1 MVEVLEER
9 RVPLPV
15 AKRILE
21 EVSARLDSPIVNRA
35 YDHARLFSKC
45 EADAAEEAMK
55 ALMELGLS
63 DFASSMLVNIVPRDV
78 EEAKALLADIDGG
91 YSEEVIV
98 EAVKLLGE
106 RCQGEAG
113 S

>member
-1 MVEVLEER
+1 M
-9 RVPLPV
+9 PV

-21 EVSARLDSPIVNRA
+21 EVSAQLGSPIVSRA

-45 EADAAEEAMK
+45 EADIAEEAMK

-63 DFASSMLVNIVPRDV
+63 DFASSMLVNIVPRDI

-91 YSEEVIV
+91 YSEEVV
-98 EAVKLLGE
+98 AEAVKLLSE
-106 RCQGEAG
+106 RCRSGAG

>member
-21 EVSARLDSPIVNRA
+21 EVAARLDNPIVGRA
-35 YDHARLFSKC
+35 YEHARLFSKC
-45 EADAAEEAMK
+45 EASAAEEAMK
-55 ALMELGLS
+55 ALKDLGFS

-91 YSEEVIV
+91 YPEEAVA

-106 RCQGEAG
+106 RCRQEEG